1 MTGFFLDFVKVSLS
15 AGVLIAVILCLRY
28 VLKQTDVPKWLI
40 CALWALVAVKLICPV
55 LPEADFSL
63 TPRWER
69 VDDWADA
76 YYGDTRLMFPE
87 AEGYQE
93 AVDAGIRPYGPDQ
106 YVVTGAD
113 GISPPPTVETEWVP
127 VLVNFWLMGAAAMGL
142 WALFSWLRLRHQVAA
157 SVEENGIF
165 LCDHLKSP
173 FILGLIFP
181 KIYLP
186 SDLTGQ
192 ARAVVMAH
200 ERAHLSRHDHWWKA
214 LGFLLLSLHWFNPMM
229 WAAYILLCRDIEAAC
244 DEKVVKNLDLEDRKT
259 YAQALLNLS
268 LPRRQ
273 VAACPLAFGEV
284 NVKERVVNVLNYKRV
299 TAFVL
304 ALALLAGGLLA
315 GCFLTTAPA
324 SLEEAARTYTEDSAR
339 EDGCLVREESWLL
352 TIDLEHRLIRFL
364 EGKSDTLRIAEFPD
378 HTPLDAAGCK
388 VYEVVREKDGYLLR
402 QSGEEERHFPFLR
415 EEVGTVPA
423 SGGTD
428 GAEESIELRTY
439 FLCDREDVSYEDC
452 VRENIPC
459 FRIAARQGD
468 QLFLLLNKFDLWRK
482 DNGLDNGKLTGADLD
497 RFLSDNSREVEELVR
512 QGDSTLRACREMVG
526 NNNMMSVNAW
536 LMQDICIEILDR
548 ASRPYPDPENYLF
561 AEDWFLD
568 LENPS
573 AMGRMTPLEE
583 AARIYTRETAE
594 AEGCLVQQD
603 LIPAPT
609 APDRMETFMSSSLK
623 RLRVADF
630 KWDAPESQVYEIIR
644 QKDGYL
650 LRTPGEVDRTF
661 RYLRKETWLRSIPTT
676 EEVPGGENVTA
687 QTTYFLCDRE
697 DLSYVDCFTSQNGG
711 DPNRKSLY
719 FPILTLFHGSDI
731 QNVAGIHTLCKTEI
745 FASGDDWDS
754 GFYTLDR
761 GEGNGVLYAHEN
773 TADHPVRVTLYQ
785 KTWTGQKQVGFLDV
799 PAHGRGQGVY
809 SGGDSGSYLLSVDA
823 IPPGETVSGQA
834 LLAQCSYAP

>member
-1 MTGFFLDFVKVSLS
+1 MTAFFLDFVKVSLS

-28 VLKQTDVPKWLI
+28 VLKRTDVPKWLI

-69 VDDWADA
+69 VDDWADD
-76 YYGDTRLMFPE
+76 YTGETQLLFPE
-87 AEGYQE
+87 AEGYQ
-93 AVDAGIRPYGPDQ
+93 AAIDAGILPYGPDR

-127 VLVNFWLMGAAAMGL
+127 VLVSFWLMGAAAMGL
-142 WALFSWLRLRHQVAA
+142 WALFSWLRLRRQVAA
-157 SVEENGIF
+157 SVEEDGIF

-173 FILGLIFP
+173 FILGVILP

-192 ARAVVMAH
+192 TRAVVLAH
-200 ERAHLSRHDHWWKA
+200 ERAHLARHDHWWKA

-229 WAAYILLCRDIEAAC
+229 WVAYVLLCRDIEAAC
-244 DEKVVKNLDLEDRKT
+244 DEKVVKNLELEDRKT

-273 VAACPLAFGEV
+273 VSACPLAFGEV
-284 NVKERVVNVLNYKRV
+284 GVKERVVNVLNYKKV

-304 ALALLAGGLLA
+304 VLALLAGTLLA
-315 GCFLTTAPA
+315 GCFLTTAPV

-339 EDGCLVREESWLL
+339 ADGCLVRAESWFL
-352 TIDLEHRLIRFL
+352 TIDPEHRLDRFL

-378 HTPLDAAGCK
+378 HAPLDAVGCK

-402 QSGEEERHFPFLR
+402 QSGEEARSFPFLR

-428 GAEESIELRTY
+428 GGEQSIELRTW

-452 VRENIPC
+452 VREKIPC

-468 QLFLLLNKFDLWRK
+468 RLSLLLNKFDLWRK
-482 DNGLDNGKLTGADLD
+482 DNGLNSGKLTGADLD
-497 RFLSDNSREVEELVR
+497 RFLSAYSREVEELVR
-512 QGDSTLRACREMVG
+512 QGDSTLHACVERVKADNTASYG
-526 NNNMMSVNAW
+526 VW
-536 LMQDICIEILDR
+536 LMQELCIEILDR
-548 ASRPYPDPENYLF
+548 ANRPYPDPENYLF

-573 AMGRMTPLEE
+573 APGRMTPLEE
-583 AARIYTRETAE
+583 AARTYTRETAE

-609 APDRMETFMSSSLK
+609 APERMEKFMSGSLR
-623 RLRVADF
+623 RLRVANF
-630 KWDAPESQVYEIIR
+630 KSDEPGCQVYEIIR
-644 QKDGYL
+644 QENGYL
-650 LRTPGEVDRTF
+650 LRTPGEADRTF
-661 RYLRKETWLRSIPTT
+661 KFLRKESWVQSIPTT
-676 EEVPGGENVTA
+676 GEIPGVGSVSTNTS
-687 QTTYFLCDRE
+687 YFLCNRNDV
-697 DLSYVDCFTSQNGG
+697 SYMDCIMSQTVAQVGEEISFFT
-711 DPNRKSLY
+711 
-719 FPILTLFHGSDI
+719 ILTRFG
-731 QNVAGIHTLCKTEI
+731 
-745 FASGDDWDS
+745 
-754 GFYTLDR
+754 
-761 GEGNGVLYAHEN
+761 
-773 TADHPVRVTLYQ
+773 
-785 KTWTGQKQVGFLDV
+785 
-799 PAHGRGQGVY
+799 
-809 SGGDSGSYLLSVDA
+809 SGS
-823 IPPGETVSGQA
+823 
-834 LLAQCSYAP
+834 